1 MLLSPILG
9 IFPLFT
15 QLYRMATPKLVSK
28 KLNKVPYE
36 TTFPKLNFPQI
47 HRKALK
53 CSSSLHLQQN

>member
-9 IFPLFT
+9 IFPLFA

-36 TTFPKLNFPQI
+36 TTF
-47 HRKALK
+47 
-53 CSSSLHLQQN
+53 QN

>member
-9 IFPLFT
+9 IFPLLT

-36 TTFPKLNFPQI
+36 TTF
-47 HRKALK
+47 
-53 CSSSLHLQQN
+53 QN